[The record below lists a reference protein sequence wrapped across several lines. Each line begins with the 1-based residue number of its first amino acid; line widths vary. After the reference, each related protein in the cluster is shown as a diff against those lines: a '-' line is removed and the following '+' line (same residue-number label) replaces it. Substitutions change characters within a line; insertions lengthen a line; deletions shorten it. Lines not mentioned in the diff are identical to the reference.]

1 MSQIIIY
8 VDEGVGGY
16 SLRHL
21 VRSLRKSVDL
31 SKYSLKRMDAV
42 ALLKENWESET
53 ALFIVPGGR
62 DVFYHNKLKGEGV
75 ERISAYI
82 RGGGSF
88 LGICAG
94 AYFGASEI
102 EFEKGGQFEVCA
114 KRHLGLFP
122 GRAVGPAL
130 GSNKYHIE
138 SDRGAEA
145 ALVHWKEDYYAFTF
159 YNGGCF
165 FEEPERFAEV
175 SVLGRYAELEQSPAA
190 VVSCSVGKGRAILS
204 GVHIEYDASHLND
217 DNPYFDHI
225 VPKLKKTED
234 QGRRLFREVLEH
246 VGLNIVRD
254 N

>member
-1 MSQIIIY
+1 MAQIVIY

-21 VRSLRKSVDL
+21 VQSVRCTVDA
-31 SKYSLKRMDAV
+31 SKYSLKRMDAEEV
-42 ALLKENWESET
+42 MRGGWESET

-62 DVFYHNKLKGEGV
+62 DVFYHNKLKGDGV
-75 ERISAYI
+75 ARIREYVHS
-82 RGGGSF
+82 GGSM

-102 EFEKGGQFEVCA
+102 EFERGGQFEVCA
-114 KRHLGLFP
+114 PRDLKLFP

-130 GSNKYHIE
+130 GLNKYHID

-145 ALVHWKEDYYAFTF
+145 ALIHWNDTFHSFVF

-165 FEEPERFAEV
+165 FEAPEQYKNVA
-175 SVLGRYAELEQSPAA
+175 VLGRYAELEGCPAA
-190 VVSCSVGKGRAILS
+190 IVSCSVGKGRAILS
-204 GVHIEYDASHLND
+204 GVHLEYDASRLLD

-225 VPKLKKTED
+225 VPKLKKTGE
-234 QGRRLFREVLEH
+234 QGRRLFREVLEEAR
-246 VGLNIVRD
+246 LTLMRD